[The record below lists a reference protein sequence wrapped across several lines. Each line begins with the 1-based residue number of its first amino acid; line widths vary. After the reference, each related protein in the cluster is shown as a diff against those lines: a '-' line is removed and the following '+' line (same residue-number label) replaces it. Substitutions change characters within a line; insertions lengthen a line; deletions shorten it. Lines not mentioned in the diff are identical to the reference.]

1 MGKKIKTALSTA
13 LVVTVLCAGTS
24 QPGNC
29 RDSQELSAFAADV
42 AAPPNHAGA
51 HAPACI

>member
-1 MGKKIKTALSTA
+1 MGRKIKATLFAA
-13 LVVTVLCAGTS
+13 LVITVLCAGPS

-29 RDSQELSAFAADV
+29 RGSQELSAFAADI
-42 AAPPNHAGA
+42 AAPPKHAVA